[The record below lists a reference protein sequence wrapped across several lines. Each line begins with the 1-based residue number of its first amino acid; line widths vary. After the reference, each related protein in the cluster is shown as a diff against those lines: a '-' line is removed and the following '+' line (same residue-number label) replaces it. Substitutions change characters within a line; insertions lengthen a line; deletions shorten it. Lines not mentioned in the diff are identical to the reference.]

1 MYHEEKTPQGN
12 MGSDL
17 MVWMAIIGKASRGW
31 GPSGSEGLGEAG
43 SKGWEGAQG
52 MGQERLEW
60 ARSLGA
66 T

>member
-43 SKGWEGAQG
+43 SKGGW
-52 MGQERLEW
+52 
-60 ARSLGA
+60 LGRR
-66 T
+66 TGNGPGETGVG